1 MSNKNK
7 ENSRVPKSAKTRLS
21 DLTPKKD
28 APGGVQ
34 KPTPP
39 LGPGSIA
46 ARPGGGPAPTPP
58 GVIPPPSKKQLTL

>member
-28 APGGVQ
+28 APGG
-34 KPTPP
+34 KYATPP
-39 LGPGSIA
+39 GGIA
-46 ARPGGGPAPTPP
+46 AGGPAPTPP